1 MAALLS
7 ARIID
12 SALAE
17 LDQVGH
23 VYVGYSGGVDSHVL
37 LHLCASVKDLNH
49 KITAVYVHHG
59 LQAAAEGWAGHC
71 QQSAANLGVAFKLLR
86 VDARSLPGESPEEAA
101 RNARYQ
107 ALQSLMNADDV
118 LLIGQHREDQLET
131 VLLQLFR
138 GGGLPG
144 LSGMPERMAFGRGV
158 MLRPLLNVAKTA
170 ISDYAVAHGLSWVD
184 DPSNLSDDYDRN
196 FLRNAVLPLL
206 KQRWPSLDKTV
217 ARSARHCAD
226 AQVIVSNVAE
236 ELFLPVFN
244 AADKTLSISRLQSY
258 KNPQQQLVIRQWFQ
272 RLGLRMPAQGFVER
286 ILAEVL
292 AARADSDP
300 LLSGQGYCVR
310 RYRDKLYCLKSS
322 CLKPSLQNLF
332 QECIW
337 PAGQTSI
344 TLSNHQKLFCEPS
357 ASGIAF
363 ERWQSAAIVVKA
375 RSGGEK
381 IRLPGRQ
388 GHHSLKNLFQE
399 AGVPPW
405 ERALMPLIYL
415 DNQLASVGDYWIS
428 AEFYSE
434 QSGHCVRLSLQR

>member
-7 ARIID
+7 ARIIE
-12 SALAE
+12 SALTE
-17 LDQVGH
+17 LDQAGH

-37 LHLCASVKDLNH
+37 LHLCASIKNLNN
-49 KITAVYVHHG
+49 KMTAVYVHHG
-59 LQAAAEGWAGHC
+59 LQAAAEVWAGHC
-71 QQSAANLGVAFKLLR
+71 QQTAANLGVAFKLLR
-86 VDARSLPGESPEEAA
+86 VNARALPGESPEEAA

-107 ALQSLMNADDV
+107 ALQALMNTNDV

-131 VLLQLFR
+131 VLMQLFR

-170 ISDYAVAHGLSWVD
+170 ISDYAVAHGLSWVE
-184 DPSNLSDDYDRN
+184 DPSNLSLDYDRN
-196 FLRNAVLPLL
+196 FLRNTVAPLL

-226 AQVIVSNVAE
+226 AQVLVSTVAE

-244 AADKTLSISRLQSY
+244 AADKTLTISRLQQH
-258 KNPQQQLVIRQWFQ
+258 NNARQQLIIRQWFQ
-272 RLGLRMPAQGFVER
+272 RLGLKMPAQGFVER

-292 AARADSDP
+292 AARVDSDP
-300 LLSGQGYCVR
+300 LLSGPSYCVR
-310 RYRDKLYCLKSS
+310 RYRNKLYCLNSS
-322 CLKPSLQNLF
+322 AQELF
-332 QECIW
+332 QACIW

-344 TLSNHQKLFCEPS
+344 TLSNHQTLFCAPS
-357 ASGIAF
+357 ASGIPR
-363 ERWQSAAIVVKA
+363 ERWRNAAIVVKA

-388 GHHSLKNLFQE
+388 GRHSLKNLFQE

-405 ERALMPLIYL
+405 ERAVMPLIYL
-415 DNQLASVGDYWIS
+415 DNTLAAVGDYWIS
-428 AEFYSE
+428 ADFYHE
-434 QSGHCVRLSLQR
+434 ESGHCVRLLLQR